1 MSKRSVYSPEERER
15 GLTTLILAGSSLK
28 ASAITGI
35 PHTTLRDWKHE
46 HSDQYERLQTELEPR
61 IVKKIAAEAESLV
74 LKIADREAKI
84 LESFTDAQIQSLDP
98 KDKAATLRN
107 LSTSKA
113 LQIDKLSSPLRER
126 PSHVQ
131 QARDLDQVVHAM
143 ARLVGFDATSTAT
156 EITEPPSALPA
167 VSGIA
172 NVREPS
178 SPGPA

>member
-1 MSKRSVYSPEERER
+1 VKPRSSNP
-15 GLTTLILAGSSLK
+15 S
-28 ASAITGI
+28 
-35 PHTTLRDWKHE
+35 
-46 HSDQYERLQTELEPR
+46 QTQR
-61 IVKKIAAEAESLV
+61 S
-74 LKIADREAKI
+74 
-84 LESFTDAQIQSLDP
+84 QSLDP

-126 PSHVQ
+126 PSPTYSK
-131 QARDLDQVVHAM
+131 ARDLDQVVHAM